1 MNRQEKDANRYY
13 SLYLKW
19 LVDKYI
25 SPDENSRLPDPRDY
39 QELFWKLFNTPFEY
53 CDFGR
58 VSHDKNRVGDA
69 MYMRSQYE
77 GKKRV
82 KIHMPCSVLEV
93 LIALAIRIET
103 DVMQDICHPDR
114 TATWFWLM
122 LDNLGLVSD
131 EFKDINYSDE
141 KANGILTRFMHRT
154 YEKDGS
160 NGGLF
165 QLNERGID
173 MRKTEIWYQMELYFA
188 RYRDDFE

>member
-1 MNRQEKDANRYY
+1 MVQ
-13 SLYLKW
+13 
-19 LVDKYI
+19 V
-25 SPDENSRLPDPRDY
+25 
-39 QELFWKLFNTPFEY
+39 
-53 CDFGR
+53 
-58 VSHDKNRVGDA
+58 
-69 MYMRSQYE
+69 
-77 GKKRV
+77 
-82 KIHMPCSVLEV
+82 
-93 LIALAIRIET
+93 
-103 DVMQDICHPDR
+103 
-114 TATWFWLM
+114 LM